1 MLFILILFDYTSDMN
16 MILKNVTLN
25 QKHCDIKVEKCRFA
39 QIAPQITP
47 GIDDEIFDAGG
58 KAILPAF
65 YNLHTHAAMSLLKGV
80 GDDKELFSWLSQD
93 IWPREKKFD
102 DDIVYAGTK
111 LAMLE
116 MAKSGTVFFSDM
128 YFGQAAIM
136 KAVAEIGLRAAVSI
150 VGFDMF
156 DPKQTAQKIDAIKE
170 FLDLFNPAPDLI
182 QKTLSIHSVYT
193 VSAPLIEHIAK
204 TARDNHMM
212 LHIHASET
220 KKEVKDCKKQHG
232 CSPIAYLEKLGALCP
247 RTILAH
253 AVWLDDND
261 IDIILKNKV
270 KLVTNPA
277 SNFKLNSGMFMFDKL
292 QKSGCEIGLG
302 TDGSAS
308 NNSLSMFDE
317 MKLCALA
324 AKIQANDPTAGKAED
339 VFATATQNG
348 AKIMGIEA
356 GTIEVG
362 KLADCMLL
370 NLENPMMFPD
380 YNQISNLVYA
390 ADSSVVD
397 TLICNGKIIMQNHV
411 LPNEAEILA
420 QAKIAVKKIN

>member
-1 MLFILILFDYTSDMN
+1 MN

-25 QKHCDIKVEKCRFA
+25 QKLCDIKIEKGRFA
-39 QIAPQITP
+39 QIAPNITP
-47 GIDDEIFDAGG
+47 TPNDDVIDASG
-58 KAILPAF
+58 KAIFPAF

-93 IWPREKKFD
+93 IWPREAKFD
-102 DDIVYAGTK
+102 ADIIYAGTK

-128 YFGQAAIM
+128 YFEQAAIM
-136 KAVAEIGLRAAVSI
+136 KAVVEIGLKAAVSI

-156 DPKQTAQKIDAIKE
+156 DPKQTTQKIDAIKE
-170 FLDLFNPAPDLI
+170 FLDLYNPAPDLI

-204 TARDNHMM
+204 TAHDNNML

-220 KKEVKDCKKQHG
+220 KKEVEDCKKEHG

-261 IDIILKNKV
+261 IDIIKKNQV
-270 KLVTNPA
+270 KLVTNPS
-277 SNFKLNSGMFMFDKL
+277 SNFKLNSGMFQFDKL
-292 QKSGCEIGLG
+292 SKANCLIGLG

-317 MKLCALA
+317 MKLCALS
-324 AKIQANDPTAGKAED
+324 AKIQANDPTAGKVED
-339 VFATATQNG
+339 VFAVATSNG
-348 AKIMGIEA
+348 AQIMGIDA
-356 GTIEVG
+356 GDIKEG
-362 KLADCMLL
+362 QLADCMLVSL
-370 NLENPMMFPD
+370 DNPLMFPAH
-380 YNQISNLVYA
+380 NLISNLVYA
-390 ADSSVVD
+390 ADSSIVD
-397 TLICNGKIIMQNHV
+397 TLICNGKIIMQNHR
-411 LPNEAEILA
+411 LNDEDEILK
-420 QAKIAVKKIN
+420 QAKTALKRIH